1 MEGIKIKQLKI
12 CYLRIKERQLGSER
26 QSHGK
31 TVDERKCDHQ
41 WWIFTYEV
49 MSIDFRINYS
59 HRRACK
65 CYQPWKY
72 QRKNT
77 DNTVLKMEGVS
88 EWG

>member
-1 MEGIKIKQLKI
+1 
-12 CYLRIKERQLGSER
+12 
-26 QSHGK
+26 
-31 TVDERKCDHQ
+31 
-41 WWIFTYEV
+41 
-49 MSIDFRINYS
+49 MSIDFGINYS